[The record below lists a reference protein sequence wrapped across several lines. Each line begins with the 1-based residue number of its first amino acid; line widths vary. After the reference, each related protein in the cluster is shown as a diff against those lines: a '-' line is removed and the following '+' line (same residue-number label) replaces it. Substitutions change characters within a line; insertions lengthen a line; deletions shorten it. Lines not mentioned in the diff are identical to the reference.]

1 MSEASTEVA
10 CLHHEDLRAKLVQKV
25 ETHTSQQEKI
35 AANQKKY
42 YQHEVTC
49 DIHHA

>member
-10 CLHHEDLRAKLVQKV
+10 YLPHEDLRAKLVQKV

-42 YQHEVTC
+42 
-49 DIHHA
+49 